1 MRNQI
6 QQAFDAMAFDAAISA
21 GHASQLLLGL
31 DGAGSIRFDDRLG
44 PVEFRLPSAQ
54 VRFNYAQD
62 GKRTLA
68 CDAQPQLVT
77 TNNAGIPAFLSN
89 VLDPKLIRTLVSPM
103 KAATILGEMQK
114 GDWTTTVATFK
125 TVESAGETSAYGD
138 YSESGSVS
146 ANLNFPQRQAFH
158 YQTFT
163 QWGERELANAGLAQV
178 DWAGEQ
184 NIASALILKK
194 FQNKSYFF
202 GISGLQNYGLLNDP
216 SLYAAIAPT
225 AAWNLAG
232 TSAETVYEDIRRMYV
247 ALVGQAD
254 GVVEMDM
261 PMTLA
266 LSPTLSV
273 ALAKTNQYNVNVKA
287 MLALNFPKLRIETAV
302 EYSTDAGELV
312 QLIVDSID
320 GQETAS
326 AAYTEQMRAHAIV
339 VGSSSWRQK
348 KSSGTFGTVIFRP
361 YAIAQL
367 IGA

>member
-6 QQAFDAMAFDAAISA
+6 QQAFDSIAFDAAIKA
-21 GHASQLLLGL
+21 GHGNDLLAALDASG
-31 DGAGSIRFDDRLG
+31 IRFDARLG
-44 PVEFRLPSAQ
+44 QVEFRIPGATLSYSGISKTGVPS
-54 VRFNYAQD
+54 Y
-62 GKRTLA
+62 A

-89 VLDPKLIRTLVSPM
+89 VLDPRLIRTLVSPL
-103 KAATILGEMQK
+103 KAALIAGEMQK
-114 GDWTTTVATFK
+114 GDWTTTVITFK
-125 TVESAGETSAYGD
+125 TVESDGETSAYGD
-138 YSESGSVS
+138 YSENGSVN

-184 NIASALILKK
+184 NIASALILNK

-232 TSAETVYEDIRRMYV
+232 TTAEVVYEDIRRMYV
-247 ALVGQAD
+247 ALVGQAN
-254 GVVEMDM
+254 GVVEQTM
-261 PMTLA
+261 PMVLA
-266 LSPTLSV
+266 MSPTLSV
-273 ALAKTNQYNVNVKA
+273 ALNKTNQYNVNVMD
-287 MLALNFPKLRIETAV
+287 MLKKNFPSLRLEVAV
-302 EYSTDAGELV
+302 EYATDSGELV

-326 AAYTEQMRAHAIV
+326 CAYTEKMRAHAVV

-348 KSSGTFGTVIFRP
+348 KSQGSYGTVIFRP